1 MPLGGTQ
8 ASPHY
13 SIEAVENP
21 SSESQLT
28 AQPAA
33 QSAVEC
39 PAENVVRL
47 ADYRAKRRVRAA
59 RAAAALQQGWGPQ
72 YYCLRC
78 DGDEFKLYASGV
90 VHCAH
95 CGSLMRN
102 LFISGS
108 KSEEPAQ

>member
-1 MPLGGTQ
+1 MEN
-8 ASPHY
+8 SPAP
-13 SIEAVENP
+13 IQNDG
-21 SSESQLT
+21 
-28 AQPAA
+28 
-33 QSAVEC
+33 
-39 PAENVVRL
+39 ENVVRL

-59 RAAAALQQGWGPQ
+59 RAAAVQGWGPQ

-90 VHCAH
+90 VHCVH

-102 LFISGS
+102 LLINGS

>member
-1 MPLGGTQ
+1 MERGVTAVQ
-8 ASPHY
+8 CK
-13 SIEAVENP
+13 AVENP
-21 SSESQLT
+21 QPESQPT
-28 AQPAA
+28 V
-33 QSAVEC
+33 QSAD
-39 PAENVVRL
+39 ENVVHL
-47 ADYRAKRRVRAA
+47 ADYRAKRRA
-59 RAAAALQQGWGPQ
+59 RAQRVAAASQGWGPQ

-102 LFISGS
+102 LFIGGG

>member
-1 MPLGGTQ
+1 M
-8 ASPHY
+8 
-13 SIEAVENP
+13 ENP
-21 SSESQLT
+21 
-28 AQPAA
+28 QPD
-33 QSAVEC
+33 QV

-47 ADYRAKRRVRAA
+47 AEYRAKRRA
-59 RAAAALQQGWGPQ
+59 RAAAMQGWGPQ

>member
-1 MPLGGTQ
+1 M
-8 ASPHY
+8 
-13 SIEAVENP
+13 
-21 SSESQLT
+21 
-28 AQPAA
+28 
-33 QSAVEC
+33 
-39 PAENVVRL
+39 ENVVRL
-47 ADYRAKRRVRAA
+47 ADYRKRRMRGGRAP
-59 RAAAALQQGWGPQ
+59 AAQESAAQ

-102 LFISGS
+102 LFIAGG

>member
-1 MPLGGTQ
+1 MERGVTAVQ
-8 ASPHY
+8 CK
-13 SIEAVENP
+13 AVENP
-21 SSESQLT
+21 LPET
-28 AQPAA
+28 PIT
-33 QSAVEC
+33 
-39 PAENVVRL
+39 AENVVRL
-47 ADYRAKRRVRAA
+47 ADFRAKRRARAE
-59 RAAAALQQGWGPQ
+59 RAAAASQGWGPQ

-90 VHCAH
+90 VHCSH

>member
-1 MPLGGTQ
+1 MERGVTGVQ
-8 ASPHY
+8 CK
-13 SIEAVENP
+13 AVEN
-21 SSESQLT
+21 
-28 AQPAA
+28 AQPE
-33 QSAVEC
+33 VL
-39 PAENVVRL
+39 PATENVVRL
-47 ADYRAKRRVRAA
+47 ADYRAKRKA
-59 RAAAALQQGWGPQ
+59 RAQRVAAAQGWGPQ

-102 LFISGS
+102 LFISGG